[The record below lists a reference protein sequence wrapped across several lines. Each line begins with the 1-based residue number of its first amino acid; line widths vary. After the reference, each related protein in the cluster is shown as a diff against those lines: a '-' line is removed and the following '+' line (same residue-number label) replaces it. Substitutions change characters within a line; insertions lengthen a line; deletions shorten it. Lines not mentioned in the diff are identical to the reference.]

1 MSAASHG
8 ILRSTQQRETHV
20 EIKIGIQNVGREI
33 VLESSQDADAV
44 AKLVAEAI
52 SGQKELRLEDE
63 KGRQVIVPAGVIGYV
78 ELGAQEQRR
87 VGFGA
92 L

>member
-1 MSAASHG
+1 M
-8 ILRSTQQRETHV
+8 
-20 EIKIGIQNVGREI
+20 EIKIGIQNIAREL
-33 VLESSQDADAV
+33 VFESEKDADEV
-44 AKLVAEAI
+44 AKQVAEAI
-52 SGQKELRLEDE
+52 SGGKELRLEDE

-78 ELGAQEQRR
+78 EIGAQEQRR

>member
-1 MSAASHG
+1 
-8 ILRSTQQRETHV
+8 V

-33 VLESSQDADAV
+33 VFESEEAPED
-44 AKLVAEAI
+44 VAEIVSKAMN
-52 SGQKELRLEDE
+52 GGAELRLKDA
-63 KGRQVIVPAGVIGYV
+63 KGRLVIVPSNVLGYV
-78 ELGAQEQRR
+78 EIGAEESRR

>member
-1 MSAASHG
+1 
-8 ILRSTQQRETHV
+8 V

-33 VLESSQDADAV
+33 VLESTQDADAV

-52 SGQKELRLEDE
+52 ADQKELRLQDE
-63 KGRQVIVPAGVIGYV
+63 KGRQVIVPSNVIGYV
-78 ELGAQEQRR
+78 ELGAQEPRR

>member
-1 MSAASHG
+1 
-8 ILRSTQQRETHV
+8 V

-33 VLESSQDADAV
+33 VFESAETPEAV
-44 AKLVAEAI
+44 ADLVSRAMNDGAEL
-52 SGQKELRLEDE
+52 QLKDN
-63 KGRQVIVPAGVIGYV
+63 KGRLVIVPSKVLGYV
-78 ELGAQEQRR
+78 EIGAEETRR